1 VAGPVSEGSP
11 EPLGLTLDRTGANVA
26 VYSAHAEAIELCLF
40 DADGEA
46 EIERLRL
53 PARTGPVFHGHFE
66 GIAAGQRYAFRAY
79 GRYAPKEGNRF
90 NPAKLLADPHALILD
105 RPFAFSPVLL
115 DYRLDA
121 PAGDFL
127 PEGTDSAPFMPKAI
141 AAAPAPAPKRRRA
154 RKPWADTVI
163 YELHVRGFT
172 MLHPLVPEA
181 LRGTF
186 AGLAHPAAIEHLAK
200 LGVTCVEIMPAA
212 AWVDEQHLHAA
223 GLTNYWGYN
232 PVTLMSPD
240 PRLAPGGWAEI
251 AACVGALQAAGIEVI
266 VDVVLNHTGEGDQFG
281 PALSL
286 RGLDNSSYYRLMPQD
301 PLVPVNET
309 GCGNTL
315 ALDRPP
321 VVRLAMD
328 ALRAWATFGGVDGF
342 RFDLATTLGRRAD
355 GFDAAAPL
363 LTAIAQD
370 PVLRELRLIA
380 EPWDLGLGGYRIG
393 AFPSGWGEWNDKF
406 RDSMRKFWRGD
417 AGLLGE
423 AATRFCGSA
432 DLFGSSRPPS
442 RGVNFIVA
450 HDGFTLADLVSY
462 ESKHNEA
469 NGEDNRDGTD
479 GNYSWNNGEEGDTAD
494 PAIRAARRRDQRNL
508 LAALLLARGT
518 PMLAMGAEAGH
529 SQGGNNNAYAQDNT
543 IAWLDWCA
551 CDKAL
556 AAFAARLTSF
566 RAAHPALTRDR
577 YLTGEAFDSSL
588 VPDVEW
594 RKASGEPMQPEDWVA
609 GRTLIA
615 ALFAPEL
622 DGRPADRVVAVLHA
636 GPEPIEVVLPD
647 TRTGACWRASLD
659 TAREDSDAGGGLFA
673 GGASV
678 RIEARSVAVFEEQT
692 GEGVDASG
700 RAGRSGVTSALL
712 DRVARAAGIRS
723 NWHDIHGK
731 EHTVPDATKQALL
744 ADMGFAAGSNA
755 EARESLGRLADWESR
770 RFLPPTLSGHEG
782 ETIALR
788 IAAEGS
794 RLPGALILERED
806 GSTEPL
812 RLDPGSLDFGSV
824 AALDGRHVA
833 TALAGLPAQTRG
845 RYRIF
850 DESAP
855 ELACH
860 LTVAPRRCYLPQR
873 PAGSPRL
880 SGIATQLYA
889 LRRKGDQGAGDFTTL
904 GEFAEMAANAG
915 AATVGLNPLHALF
928 SQDREHA
935 SPYYPSDRRFLDP
948 LYIDAGMLDGPR
960 AKAALARN
968 ADQIA
973 ALSALPDVDYPNVW
987 ALKRAILEA
996 GFADFNHICERPI
1009 GYATRRAFEDFLERG
1024 GASLERFACFEAMSE
1039 IRKREAWSS
1048 WPGPLRDGE
1057 PGALAAF
1064 MQKNAGL
1071 VRFHLY
1077 LQWLADRQFR
1087 EAAKRGRGGGSWL
1100 GFYRDLAVGAAPDGA
1115 EVWANADQFLAGTS
1129 VGAPPDPFA
1138 EGGQNWGLRAP
1149 NPLAWRR
1156 SNYQLFREVLTA
1168 NMAGAGAL
1176 RIDHAMGLTRLF
1188 VIPHGADADD
1198 GAYLAFPERDLFAEL
1213 ALESQRAACV
1223 IVGEDLGTVPWDFRA
1238 TMDAANILS
1247 YRVMWFERDGA
1258 GFSPAE
1264 SYPAKSVA
1272 CVTTHDLPTIAG
1284 WWQGE
1289 DIREKQA
1296 LGLIPREV
1304 AEAARK
1310 ERAASKLAFLRAIG
1324 IETGPDYMPP
1334 LASVVA
1340 AAHEF
1345 IGRTPSLIAIAQ
1357 LDDLVGEF
1365 TSVNL
1370 PGTDRERANWRRKLK
1385 GTIASFAGS
1394 IAAFH
1399 MAGLC

>member
-1 VAGPVSEGSP
+1 
-11 EPLGLTLDRTGANVA
+11 
-26 VYSAHAEAIELCLF
+26 
-40 DADGEA
+40 
-46 EIERLRL
+46 
-53 PARTGPVFHGHFE
+53 
-66 GIAAGQRYAFRAY
+66 
-79 GRYAPKEGNRF
+79 
-90 NPAKLLADPHALILD
+90 
-105 RPFAFSPVLL
+105 
-115 DYRLDA
+115 
-121 PAGDFL
+121 
-127 PEGTDSAPFMPKAI
+127 MP
-141 AAAPAPAPKRRRA
+141 
-154 RKPWADTVI
+154 
-163 YELHVRGFT
+163 
-172 MLHPLVPEA
+172 
-181 LRGTF
+181 
-186 AGLAHPAAIEHLAK
+186 
-200 LGVTCVEIMPAA
+200 
-212 AWVDEQHLHAA
+212 
-223 GLTNYWGYN
+223 
-232 PVTLMSPD
+232 
-240 PRLAPGGWAEI
+240 PGG
-251 AACVGALQAAGIEVI
+251 
-266 VDVVLNHTGEGDQFG
+266 
-281 PALSL
+281 
-286 RGLDNSSYYRLMPQD
+286 
-301 PLVPVNET
+301 
-309 GCGNTL
+309 
-315 ALDRPP
+315 
-321 VVRLAMD
+321 
-328 ALRAWATFGGVDGF
+328 
-342 RFDLATTLGRRAD
+342 
-355 GFDAAAPL
+355 
-363 LTAIAQD
+363 
-370 PVLRELRLIA
+370 
-380 EPWDLGLGGYRIG
+380 
-393 AFPSGWGEWNDKF
+393 
-406 RDSMRKFWRGD
+406 
-417 AGLLGE
+417 
-423 AATRFCGSA
+423 
-432 DLFGSSRPPS
+432 
-442 RGVNFIVA
+442 
-450 HDGFTLADLVSY
+450 
-462 ESKHNEA
+462 
-469 NGEDNRDGTD
+469 
-479 GNYSWNNGEEGDTAD
+479 
-494 PAIRAARRRDQRNL
+494 
-508 LAALLLARGT
+508 
-518 PMLAMGAEAGH
+518 
-529 SQGGNNNAYAQDNT
+529 
-543 IAWLDWCA
+543 
-551 CDKAL
+551 
-556 AAFAARLTSF
+556 
-566 RAAHPALTRDR
+566 
-577 YLTGEAFDSSL
+577 
-588 VPDVEW
+588 
-594 RKASGEPMQPEDWVA
+594 
-609 GRTLIA
+609 
-615 ALFAPEL
+615 
-622 DGRPADRVVAVLHA
+622 
-636 GPEPIEVVLPD
+636 
-647 TRTGACWRASLD
+647 
-659 TAREDSDAGGGLFA
+659 
-673 GGASV
+673 
-678 RIEARSVAVFEEQT
+678 
-692 GEGVDASG
+692 
-700 RAGRSGVTSALL
+700 AGRSGVTSALL

-723 NWHDIHGK
+723 NWHDIYGK

-788 IAAEGS
+788 IAAERQPLAGRADFGARGRQHGAAPARS
-794 RLPGALILERED
+794 RQPRLRQRRRAWTGGAWRRRLPGCPRKLA
-806 GSTEPL
+806 G
-812 RLDPGSLDFGSV
+812 
-824 AALDGRHVA
+824 A
-833 TALAGLPAQTRG
+833 TASSTKAPPNWPAISRSRRADAILP
-845 RYRIF
+845 
-850 DESAP
+850 E
-855 ELACH
+855 
-860 LTVAPRRCYLPQR
+860 R

-1024 GASLERFACFEAMSE
+1024 GASLERFACFEAISE
-1039 IRKREAWSS
+1039 IRKRETWPS

-1064 MQKNAGL
+1064 MQKNAAL

-1087 EAAKRGRGGGSWL
+1087 EAAKRGRTGGSWL

-1156 SNYQLFREVLTA
+1156 SNYQLFREVLAA

-1188 VIPHGADADD
+1188 VIPQGADADE

-1258 GFSPAE
+1258 EFSPAE
-1264 SYPAKSVA
+1264 SYPPKSVA

-1365 TSVNL
+1365 TGVNL
-1370 PGTDRERANWRRKLK
+1370 PGTDRERAKL
-1385 GTIASFAGS
+1385 
-1394 IAAFH
+1394 AA
-1399 MAGLC
+1399 